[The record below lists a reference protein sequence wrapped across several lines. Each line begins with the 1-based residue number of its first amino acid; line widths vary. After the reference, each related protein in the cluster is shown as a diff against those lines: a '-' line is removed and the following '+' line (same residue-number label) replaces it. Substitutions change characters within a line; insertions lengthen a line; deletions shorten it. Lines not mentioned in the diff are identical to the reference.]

1 MLHVLSSTETCDQC
15 VAQRLQMEEEQKFSF
30 DQATIF
36 VRKVLPDAVSSLNSL
51 DSESTKDDDDPDF
64 QEVATGFCHTHTQ
77 SGDNTD
83 RKLKEFNTFSC
94 LSILLILCGPSA
106 SSL

>member
-1 MLHVLSSTETCDQC
+1 
-15 VAQRLQMEEEQKFSF
+15 MEEEQKFSF

-64 QEVATGFCHTHTQ
+64 QEVATGFCHTHTHKVGITLTGN
-77 SGDNTD
+77 SKN
-83 RKLKEFNTFSC
+83 
-94 LSILLILCGPSA
+94 LIHFPVYLYCSFYVVLVPA
-106 SSL
+106 VFDFAVYIHENDKQ